1 MPCGAG
7 FGAPAFFVAFL
18 ILFQKEEKVEDRSHA
33 EADSSNSR
41 QPFNPASGGFRF
53 RSLFPAAKR
62 GAVIGFLAG
71 LFSSAVALA
80 VVWRCLPFYITY
92 PHIPWPWYCTAPVY
106 PVIGFLAFPVNLLT
120 SDLAQAVALA
130 PLSWLFY
137 TLSGAIL
144 GAALR
149 WLRSGSPK
157 PF

>member
-1 MPCGAG
+1 MKDPIQ
-7 FGAPAFFVAFL
+7 P
-18 ILFQKEEKVEDRSHA
+18 
-33 EADSSNSR
+33 EADLSHNR
-41 QPFNPASGGFRF
+41 QPRKPASGGFQF

-120 SDLAQAVALA
+120 GDLAQAVALA

-137 TLSGAIL
+137 ALAGAIL

-149 WLRSGSPK
+149 WLRSRRPK
-157 PF
+157 RF